1 MPNGPARA
9 QVEVVTLPLPSG
21 ASTEA
26 TLLSIKAKTDNLD
39 VLLSSRTTPADTQ
52 IVSVA
57 NAPDIADRA
66 DRLLGHVVV
75 DAMPVGVS
83 GLTNAELRAAPIN
96 VSGVFYQAAQPVSQ
110 YGAWS
115 VSVSGSVAVSGPMTD
130 AQLRATAVAVTGAF
144 YQATQPVSGPLTDT
158 QLRAATVPVSVAAMP
173 LPSGASTEATL
184 AAIKAKTDNLDVA
197 LSTRTKPAD
206 TQPVSGAFW
215 QATQPVSLAVNTPD
229 VSDRVGRLLG
239 HITVDNASIPVT
251 GAFWQAT
258 QPVSIAAQVKA
269 REDTAAM
276 TWVSL
281 KTAAPAASAVQAD
294 TGALAAG
301 DYDFTILL
309 SAADTLLV
317 GKGMVIEHRNAANAA
332 TLQTLGGV
340 VAGGSE
346 NVELRRYTMALNER
360 LRVIAGTAAGAASSM
375 YVSAIGRRVA

>member
-9 QVEVVTLPLPSG
+9 QVEVVTLPLPAG
-21 ASTEA
+21 ASTEE
-26 TLLSIKAKTDNLD
+26 TLL
-39 VLLSSRTTPADTQ
+39 
-52 IVSVA
+52 
-57 NAPDIADRA
+57 
-66 DRLLGHVVV
+66 
-75 DAMPVGVS
+75 
-83 GLTNAELRAAPIN
+83 
-96 VSGVFYQAAQPVSQ
+96 
-110 YGAWS
+110 
-115 VSVSGSVAVSGPMTD
+115 
-130 AQLRATAVAVTGAF
+130 
-144 YQATQPVSGPLTDT
+144 
-158 QLRAATVPVSVAAMP
+158 
-173 LPSGASTEATL
+173 
-184 AAIKAKTDNLDVA
+184 AIKAKTDNLDVA

-206 TQPVSGAFW
+206 TQTVSVANFPATQPVSGTFF

-229 VSDRVGRLLG
+229 VADRVGRLLG
-239 HITVDNASIPVT
+239 HVTVDNASIQVTGSFWQATQPISGTFWQATQPVSIASMPSTPVT
-251 GAFWQAT
+251 GAFYQATQPISVAALPLPSGASTEATLALIKAKTDNLDVALSTRTKPSDTQPVSGAFWQAT

-281 KTAAPAASAVQAD
+281 KTAAPTASAVQAD

-360 LRVIAGTAAGAASSM
+360 IRVIAGTAAGAASSM